1 MKTDHGAEAFS
12 SLSARSERR
21 QFARFN
27 LDAIGVTFDTASGES
42 RGVLLNLCEGGMA
55 VHSVA
60 QVALGSVKRLRWEL
74 PQPAE
79 PPASQ
84 GATFRLDKAT
94 GGYKVEFPNPSPA
107 PEPVEAEGVVV
118 WIDKQNPRFGIKF
131 QNLPQQVEQ
140 SIFAWALHQ
149 VLAASEAARPGS
161 LPVEPL
167 RKAIPASPGR
177 RRIGS
182 GSVAPNGAAM
192 VLSGHG
198 RIGQLP
204 PPAIS
209 SQPRPGRRPPWASVA
224 AIVAFV
230 SLIVFGLGAYWGG
243 HAANPGD
250 PAFAGGAGSAPMLRL
265 AGSNTIGATLAPALA
280 QAFLKQLGAKDIRVL
295 PGAKA
300 DELSVQAL
308 LPGFLPG
315 GSSRVEI
322 QIAAHGSATAFDEL
336 IDASCDIGM
345 ASRKVKPR
353 EITRLAS
360 LGDLSSP
367 ASEHLLALDGIA
379 VIVHASN
386 PLSMLT
392 KDQLAAIF
400 SGAVSDWSQLGRQ
413 RGSIHVY
420 SPDNNSGTYDTFKTL
435 ILGNKPL
442 LGTAKRLEDSR
453 ALSDAVAADPN
464 AIGFI
469 GLPYIVNAKAIAVAE
484 RGAIP
489 FQPNRLTVG
498 TEDYLLSRRLYLY
511 TPANPRNRYVQKF
524 VEFALS
530 KAGQEVVGD
539 VGFIAQNVT
548 AVQDVVP
555 VAAPYQYRRLTQS
568 AGRLSLDFRFV
579 PGLTTL
585 DSKATMDLDRVISFL
600 ADSGYSGDNV
610 MLLGFTDNTGNRP
623 ANLAMSQSRA
633 RAVAEAFAQRGLK
646 PATVK
651 GFGPDLPVASNE
663 SESGRERNRRVEIW
677 LKEPQC
683 TAPRTAHD
691 SGPTTQVNDPG

>member
-1 MKTDHGAEAFS
+1 MKTDPRAEAFS
-12 SLSARSERR
+12 SLSVPSERR

-27 LDAIGVTFDTASGES
+27 LEAIGVTFNTASGES

-55 VHSVA
+55 VYSEA
-60 QVALGSVKRLRWEL
+60 QIELGSVKHLRFEL
-74 PQPAE
+74 PQPTV
-79 PPASQ
+79 PPGSQ

-94 GGYKVEFPNPSPA
+94 GGYKVEFPNSSPP
-107 PEPVEAEGVVV
+107 PEPVEAEGVVAWV
-118 WIDKQNPRFGIKF
+118 DQHNPRFGIKF
-131 QNLPQQVEQ
+131 QNLPQKVEQ

-149 VLAASEAARPGS
+149 VLAASEAALPCS
-161 LPVEPL
+161 LPAKPL
-167 RKAIPASPGR
+167 PASPVR

-182 GSVAPNGAAM
+182 GTSVPNGAAM
-192 VLSGHG
+192 VLSGRG
-198 RIGQLP
+198 QIGSLP

-209 SQPRPGRRPPWASVA
+209 SQPRPGGRPPWLSIA
-224 AIVAFV
+224 AIVALV
-230 SLIVFGLGAYWGG
+230 GLIVFGLGAYWGG
-243 HAANPGD
+243 HAESPDGSV
-250 PAFAGGAGSAPMLRL
+250 FAGAAGTAPMLRL

-322 QIAAHGSATAFDEL
+322 QIAAHGSATAFDGL
-336 IDASCDIGM
+336 MNASCDIGM
-345 ASRKVKPR
+345 ASRKVKPK
-353 EITRLAS
+353 EITKLAS

-379 VIVHASN
+379 VIVNASN
-386 PLSMLT
+386 PISTLT

-400 SGAVSDWSQLGRQ
+400 SGAVGDWSQLGRQ
-413 RGSIHVY
+413 QGSIHIY

-435 ILGNKPL
+435 VLGSKSL
-442 LGTAKRLEDSR
+442 LGTAKRLEDNR
-453 ALSDAVAADPN
+453 ALSDAVANDPN
-464 AIGFI
+464 AIGFV

-484 RGAIP
+484 RGAIA

-511 TPANPRNRYVQKF
+511 TPADPRNRYVEKF

-530 KAGQEVVGD
+530 KAGQEVVGN

-555 VAAPYQYRRLTQS
+555 PAAPYQYRRLTQA

-623 ANLAMSQSRA
+623 LNLAMSQSRA

-651 GFGPDLPVASNE
+651 GFGPDLPVASNDNE
-663 SESGRERNRRVEIW
+663 AGRERNRRVEIW

-683 TAPRTAHD
+683 VAPHATH
-691 SGPTTQVNDPG
+691 DPG